1 MLCVLNKV
9 AFDGFLF
16 SLLPFWKENL
26 GIVSCHENPVTLLQ
40 STTSDHVFSEKFC
53 PKKKRERNQ
62 VYYILSSMTP
72 I

>member
-53 PKKKRERNQ
+53 PKKKGKEIKSTTFLA
-62 VYYILSSMTP
+62 V
-72 I
+72 